1 MVALSPGQAA
11 VRRDLLCAV
20 LALPFIALMGTPA
33 RAASPPRLVALDLLA
48 TELLVSLGISPVA
61 VANVALYRRLVA
73 QPVLAEEV
81 LDLGPLLE
89 PNAELLQAIR
99 PDAIV
104 LAAWQ
109 AGPLRRLREIA
120 PLFPLDA
127 ASAGKFGVG
136 QAIELLGR
144 LAELTGR
151 TEAAQALTSQLETVF
166 ADARAAL
173 AGRTR
178 RSLYVGRFAQ
188 DGRTVA
194 LFGGTGLIGDSL
206 SRLGLINAWRGRVNG
221 SGVISVGIDQLAGDP
236 EARIVHFDRGE
247 ETSNAL
253 ARLADNPLWRAL
265 PAVKMN
271 RVTMMPVIYPN
282 GGVASAM
289 RFARQ
294 LAESLPRD
302 A

>member
-1 MVALSPGQAA
+1 M
-11 VRRDLLCAV
+11 RRDMLRAA
-20 LALPFIALMGTPA
+20 LALPFMAVMGIPA

-48 TELLVSLGISPVA
+48 TELLVSLGVNPVA

-73 QPVLAEEV
+73 KPALADEV
-81 LDLGPLLE
+81 MDLGPLLE

-104 LAAWQ
+104 MAAWQ

-120 PLFPLDA
+120 PLVPLDT
-127 ASAGKFGVG
+127 ASAGKSGVA
-136 QAIELLGR
+136 QAIGLLVQ
-144 LAELTGR
+144 LSELTGR
-151 TEAAQALTSQLETVF
+151 KEAAQALASQLEATF
-166 ADARAAL
+166 AEARTAL

-206 SRLGLINAWRGRVNG
+206 FRLGLVNAWGGRVNG

-253 ARLADNPLWRAL
+253 ARLTDNPLWRAL
-265 PAVKMN
+265 PAVKAD
-271 RVTMMPVIYPN
+271 RLTMMPVIYPN

-294 LAESLPRD
+294 LAESLPHD

>member
-1 MVALSPGQAA
+1 MLRAA
-11 VRRDLLCAV
+11 
-20 LALPFIALMGTPA
+20 LALPFMAVMGIPA

-48 TELLVSLGISPVA
+48 TELLVSLGVNPVA

-73 QPVLAEEV
+73 KPALADEV
-81 LDLGPLLE
+81 MDLGPLLE

-104 LAAWQ
+104 MAAWQ
-109 AGPLRRLREIA
+109 AGPLRRLHEIA
-120 PLFPLDA
+120 PLVPLDA
-127 ASAGKFGVG
+127 ASAGKSGVA
-136 QAIELLGR
+136 QAIGLLVQ
-144 LAELTGR
+144 LAELIGR
-151 TEAAQALTSQLETVF
+151 KEAAQALASQLEATF
-166 ADARAAL
+166 AEARTAL

-206 SRLGLINAWRGRVNG
+206 TRLGLVNAWRGRVNG

-265 PAVKMN
+265 PAVKAD
-271 RVTMMPVIYPN
+271 RLTMMPVIYPN

-294 LAESLPRD
+294 LAESLPHD